1 MVLVMIHIYSTID
14 ATLFVPQGTLQ
25 DYKSYIYR
33 RTWGRFKNIVEYDV
47 TGVDNVSKANDVKET
62 ARYGANG
69 LLLRAPAKGLNI
81 VKYSDGSMK
90 KVVVK

>member
-1 MVLVMIHIYSTID
+1 M
-14 ATLFVPQGTLQ
+14 
-25 DYKSYIYR
+25 
-33 RTWGRFKNIVEYDV
+33 EYDV